1 MRNMGGKYSKK
12 DPPRGRRGRRR
23 GRLRRRLR
31 ESEGASDGQ
40 SKPIYGRG
48 TDPAEEL
55 LAAAHRVSGRRRG
68 TRSVRG
74 IRVLSTPNAGGNGAA
89 PETISDAILPGIDQ
103 GGGLGGVVQQ
113 VQIADLP
120 DGWRRRKGHDRERN
134 GRAGTSGQRPGGAS
148 GSERERVRLRV
159 ERTIL
164 GRVGLAQ
171 GEGE

>member
-55 LAAAHRVSGRRRG
+55 LAAAHRVRGRRHDS
-68 TRSVRG
+68 RSVRG

-89 PETISDAILPGIDQ
+89 SEAVSEAILPGIYE
-103 GGGLGGVVQQ
+103 GGGLGAGEQQ
-113 VQIADLP
+113 VHIADLS
-120 DGWRRRKGHDRERN
+120 DD
-134 GRAGTSGQRPGGAS
+134 
-148 GSERERVRLRV
+148 
-159 ERTIL
+159 
-164 GRVGLAQ
+164 
-171 GEGE
+171 